1 MEDSGKMLDVAEP
14 TMEETEKTEVAPE
27 ENANENNNELEF
39 TDSSE
44 SKQEDTSKK
53 TEESTVDSTEQ
64 ANETKVEK
72 QSKEENSKYAQ
83 ARRKAE
89 AEMEA
94 KIKEAYQ
101 KGRMESFIGK
111 LNPYTNTPINDE
123 TDIQVYEN
131 MYALDK
137 QGKDPVADYAGYVAD
152 KQRQELK
159 EKQEKERLQ
168 QEAESDIAEFTE
180 KYPDV
185 NLSELLENETF
196 KDYIEGKRKPLTAL
210 YENYKKMENSFRNK
224 AVDVAKQTIANSQAT
239 PGSLNS
245 GAEVNVDYS
254 TMSDAE
260 FERILNAVKNGE
272 MK

>member
-1 MEDSGKMLDVAEP
+1 MEDSEKMLEVAEP
-14 TMEETEKTEVAPE
+14 TMEETETTATTPE
-27 ENANENNNELEF
+27 ENVETNEEGFEF
-39 TDSSE
+39 TE
-44 SKQEDTSKK
+44 T
-53 TEESTVDSTEQ
+53 TETEVTETQ
-64 ANETKVEK
+64 VEETKEEVKEV

-94 KIKEAYQ
+94 KVKEAYQ

-137 QGKDPVADYAGYVAD
+137 QGKDPVADYASYVAD

-159 EKQEKERLQ
+159 EKQEKEKLQ
-168 QEAESDIAEFTE
+168 QEAENDIAEFTE

-196 KDYIEGKRKPLTAL
+196 KDYIEGKRKPLTTL

-254 TMSDAE
+254 TMSDSE

>member
-1 MEDSGKMLDVAEP
+1 MEDSEKMLEVAEP
-14 TMEETEKTEVAPE
+14 TMEETETTVTVPE
-27 ENANENNNELEF
+27 ENAETNETSFEF
-39 TDSSE
+39 TE
-44 SKQEDTSKK
+44 KPEV
-53 TEESTVDSTEQ
+53 TETQVE
-64 ANETKVEK
+64 ETKEEVKEV

-94 KIKEAYQ
+94 KVKEAYQ

-111 LNPYTNTPINDE
+111 LNPYTNTVINDE

-131 MYALDK
+131 MYALEK
-137 QGKDPVADYAGYVAD
+137 QGKDPVADYASYVAD
-152 KQRQELK
+152 KQRQEKK
-159 EKQEKERLQ
+159 EKEEKEKLQ
-168 QEAESDIAEFTE
+168 KEAEDDIAEFTE

-185 NLSELLENETF
+185 NLNELLENETF
-196 KDYIEGKRKPLTAL
+196 KDYIEGKRKSLTTL

-254 TMSDAE
+254 TMSDSE

>member
-1 MEDSGKMLDVAEP
+1 MEDSEKTLEVAEP
-14 TMEETEKTEVAPE
+14 TMEETETTEAAPE
-27 ENANENNNELEF
+27 ETAETNEKNFEF
-39 TDSSE
+39 TDTPETKESE
-44 SKQEDTSKK
+44 NKIEETKAEEK
-53 TEESTVDSTEQ
+53 TE
-64 ANETKVEK
+64 NKV

-89 AEMEA
+89 AEVEA
-94 KIKEAYQ
+94 KVKEAYQ

-111 LNPYTNTPINDE
+111 INPYTNTPINDE

-131 MYALDK
+131 MYALEK
-137 QGKDPVADYAGYVAD
+137 QGKDPIADYASYIAD

-159 EKQEKERLQ
+159 EKQEKEKLQ
-168 QEAESDIAEFTE
+168 QEAKNDIEEFTE

-196 KDYIEGKRKPLTAL
+196 KDYIEGKRKPLVSL

-245 GAEVNVDYS
+245 GAEVNVDYAN
-254 TMSDAE
+254 MSDAE
-260 FERILNAVKNGE
+260 FERVLNAVKNGE

>member
-1 MEDSGKMLDVAEP
+1 MEDSEKTLEVAEP
-14 TMEETEKTEVAPE
+14 TMEETETTEAAPE
-27 ENANENNNELEF
+27 ETAETNEKNFEF
-39 TDSSE
+39 TDNSE
-44 SKQEDTSKK
+44 TK
-53 TEESTVDSTEQ
+53 ESE
-64 ANETKVEK
+64 NKIEETKVEEK
-72 QSKEENSKYAQ
+72 TENKVQSKEENSKYAQ

-89 AEMEA
+89 AEVEA
-94 KIKEAYQ
+94 KVKEAYQ

-111 LNPYTNTPINDE
+111 INPYTNTPINDE

-131 MYALDK
+131 MYALEK
-137 QGKDPVADYAGYVAD
+137 QGKDPIADYASYIAD

-159 EKQEKERLQ
+159 EKQEKEKLQ
-168 QEAESDIAEFTE
+168 QEAKNDIEEFTE

-196 KDYIEGKRKPLTAL
+196 KDYIEGKRKPLVSL

-224 AVDVAKQTIANSQAT
+224 AIDVAKQTIANSQAT

-245 GAEVNVDYS
+245 GAEVNVDYAN
-254 TMSDAE
+254 MSDAE
-260 FERILNAVKNGE
+260 FERVLNAVKNGE

>member
-1 MEDSGKMLDVAEP
+1 MEDSEKMLEVAEP
-14 TMEETEKTEVAPE
+14 TMEETDTTATAPE
-27 ENANENNNELEF
+27 ENAETNEQSFEF
-39 TDSSE
+39 TENTETKEED
-44 SKQEDTSKK
+44 SKQEEPK
-53 TEESTVDSTEQ
+53 EEVKE
-64 ANETKVEK
+64 EKV

-89 AEMEA
+89 AEVEA
-94 KIKEAYQ
+94 KVKEAYK

-111 LNPYTNTPINDE
+111 LNPYTNTVINDE

-137 QGKDPVADYAGYVAD
+137 QGKDPVADYASYVAD

-159 EKQEKERLQ
+159 EREEQEKIK
-168 QEAESDIAEFTE
+168 QEAENDVTEFTE

-196 KDYIEGKRKPLTAL
+196 KDYIEGKRKPLTTL

-224 AVDVAKQTIANSQAT
+224 AIDVAKQTIANSQAT

-245 GAEVNVDYS
+245 GAEVNVDYAN
-254 TMSDAE
+254 MSDE
-260 FERILNAVKNGE
+260 DFERVLSAVKNGE

>member
-1 MEDSGKMLDVAEP
+1 MEDSGKTLEVAEP
-14 TMEETEKTEVAPE
+14 TMEETDTTATAPE
-27 ENANENNNELEF
+27 ENAETNEENFEF
-39 TDSSE
+39 TENTETKEED
-44 SKQEDTSKK
+44 SKQEDSK
-53 TEESTVDSTEQ
+53 EEVKE
-64 ANETKVEK
+64 EKV

-89 AEMEA
+89 AEVEA
-94 KIKEAYQ
+94 KVKEAYK

-111 LNPYTNTPINDE
+111 LNPYTNTVINDE

-137 QGKDPVADYAGYVAD
+137 QGKDPVADYASYVAD

-159 EKQEKERLQ
+159 EREEQEKIK
-168 QEAESDIAEFTE
+168 QEAENDVTEFTE

-196 KDYIEGKRKPLTAL
+196 KDYIEGKRKPLTTL

-245 GAEVNVDYS
+245 GAEVNIDYAN
-254 TMSDAE
+254 MSDAE
-260 FERILNAVKNGE
+260 FERILNGVKNGE
-272 MK
+272 IK

>member
-1 MEDSGKMLDVAEP
+1 MEDSEKMLEVAEP
-14 TMEETEKTEVAPE
+14 TMEETETTATTPE
-27 ENANENNNELEF
+27 ENVETNEEGFEF
-39 TDSSE
+39 TE
-44 SKQEDTSKK
+44 T
-53 TEESTVDSTEQ
+53 TETEVTETQ
-64 ANETKVEK
+64 VEETKEEVKEV

-94 KIKEAYQ
+94 KVKEAYQ

-111 LNPYTNTPINDE
+111 LNPYTNTLINDE

-137 QGKDPVADYAGYVAD
+137 QGKDPVADYASYVAD

-159 EKQEKERLQ
+159 EKQEKEKLQ
-168 QEAESDIAEFTE
+168 QEAENDIAEFTE

-196 KDYIEGKRKPLTAL
+196 KDYIEGKRKPLTTL

-254 TMSDAE
+254 TMSDSE